1 MRTIINRV
9 DPTPEPTPAP
19 TPTPT
24 ESAAPAPTPTPTA
37 VATPTP
43 CPPPV
48 VKTTC
53 RSYDFQ
59 WSGIRKLTENI
70 KKRFT

>member
-1 MRTIINRV
+1 MRTTINRV
-9 DPTPEPTPAP
+9 DPIPESTPVITPV
-19 TPTPT
+19 PT
-24 ESAAPAPTPTPTA
+24 ESVTPTPTPTA

-53 RSYDFQ
+53 RSDDFQ